1 LGFTLNPGIAKDTL
15 DTVMEDLPVWLPND
29 YIGFLLVSNGGEGF
43 LGENYVRLWKAE
55 DLRQNNLNYAVAEF
69 APQLFL
75 FGSDG
80 GGEAYAFDTSA
91 SPYMVVQ
98 VPFIGMGDP
107 ETSIQLGDSFNA
119 FLTNL
124 GG

>member
-1 LGFTLNPGIAKDTL
+1 LGFTLNPAIAKDTL
-15 DTVMEDLPVWLPND
+15 NTVIEDLPVWLPND
-29 YIGFLLVSNGGEGF
+29 YIEFLLVSNGGEGF

-55 DLRQNNLNYAVAEF
+55 ELRQNNLNYAVAEF

-91 SPYMVVQ
+91 SPYKVVQ

-107 ETSIQLGDSFNA
+107 ETSIQLGDSFKA